1 MLPLDVRACLSD
13 LMAILYTRTQMELIA
28 NKFGVMP
35 EGPNKLKVAMDFLSK
50 ITSERELEV
59 VQKVVRDARE
69 IIMLGGY
76 NRDVV
81 QEKLSE
87 LERTL
92 EVSMLM
98 YVDSAGNISPIVE
111 TSIRPDVEEQKGYL
125 QREMTELGL
134 TLACSHLTQALETYR
149 VSYPGS
155 IALFRNSLQ
164 ALVEDILRKR
174 GITPLKVFTDTIRL
188 LTDVGVLKRTERD
201 EEIKAIE
208 SLFRMLSHYG
218 SHPENVTEEVANF
231 LYLWTISAFSFILK
245 RYRQTES

>member
-13 LMAILYTRTQMELIA
+13 LMAIVYTRTIMELLA

-35 EGPNKLKVAMDFLSK
+35 EGENKLKVAMDFLSK
-50 ITSERELEV
+50 IPPERELEL

-69 IIMLGGY
+69 TVARGGY
-76 NRDVV
+76 GSDLVH
-81 QEKLSE
+81 EKLGE
-87 LERTL
+87 LERVL

-98 YVDSAGNISPIVE
+98 YADSHGNISPIVE

-125 QREMTELGL
+125 QREMTELGF
-134 TLACSHLTQALETYR
+134 TLARSHLTQALETYR

-164 ALVEDILRKR
+164 ALVEDIVQKR
-174 GITPLKVFTDTIRL
+174 GRTPLRVFTDTIRL
-188 LTDVGVLKRTERD
+188 LTDVGVLKRSERD
-201 EEIKAIE
+201 EELKAIE

-218 SHPENVTEEVANF
+218 SHPEYVTEEVANF
-231 LYLWTISAFSFILK
+231 LYLWTISVFSFILK